1 MTASKTSWRTAAV
14 AVGTGLALAFSSPAL
29 AGADDDFARLLQLNP
44 GVSAQELKDSA
55 MEYAASA
62 GITYEEAL
70 SQARAEAEAH
80 IGENSAGGCT
90 RKVIGAGDRQ
100 GDVFYS
106 PSSTGGVE
114 HGHVGLYS
122 SEERITEAPGTNKK
136 SGTFDVARREYCVNV
151 SKMHVDTSSA
161 NLGKVSG
168 FAEDHLTGQTYD
180 LKFAFNKDD
189 GIGWLNCSE
198 LVWKAFHHSV
208 GLDLDGDGG
217 TSVFPKDILD
227 SSKTSTYATVN

>member
-70 SQARAEAEAH
+70 SQARA
-80 IGENSAGGCT
+80 